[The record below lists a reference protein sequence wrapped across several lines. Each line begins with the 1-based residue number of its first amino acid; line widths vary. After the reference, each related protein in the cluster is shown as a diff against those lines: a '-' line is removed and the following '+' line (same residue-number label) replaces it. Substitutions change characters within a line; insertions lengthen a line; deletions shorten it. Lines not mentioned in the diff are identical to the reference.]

1 MKPAIRTFLLLCCL
15 AVSGAGADELTI
27 IDLRHRP
34 AGELLPILQPMAG
47 PGVALSGM
55 DYRLLVRGSPGEV
68 ARIRELLAVLDRAPR
83 QLLVSVRYADD
94 AGDRSAA
101 IAADADRVHHDTS
114 VDVRARAGAG
124 AVDERSLNSVRV
136 LEGNVAHISAG
147 QSVPVITVI
156 AAPRHRRAG
165 GKGIAT
171 TEYRDLTSG
180 FDVLPRVNGERVVLQ
195 ISGQQ
200 QRLVDAGTASAAV
213 QYVDTTITGKLGEWI
228 DLGGISSS
236 VEDRRSTAGWS
247 GGTGR
252 TMSRRSSH
260 RIFVKVEAAD

>member
-1 MKPAIRTFLLLCCL
+1 MKPAIRNFLLLCCL
-15 AVSGAGADELTI
+15 AISGVVADELTI
-27 IDLRHRP
+27 IDLQHRP
-34 AGELLPILQPMAG
+34 AEELLPVLQPMAG

-55 DYRLLVRGSPGEV
+55 DYKLLVRGNPGEV

-83 QLLVSVRYADD
+83 QLLVSVRYADG
-94 AGDRSAA
+94 AEDRSVA
-101 IAADADRVHHDTS
+101 IGADADIGHHDTS
-114 VDVRARAGAG
+114 VDVRAGAGAG

-147 QSVPVITVI
+147 PSVPVITVI
-156 AAPRHRRAG
+156 SAPRHRRAG
-165 GKGIAT
+165 GKGVAT

-195 ISGQQ
+195 ISGRQ
-200 QRLVDAGTASAAV
+200 QRLVDAETGSAAV
-213 QYVDTTITGKLGEWI
+213 QYVDTTITGRLGEWI

-247 GGTGR
+247 GGAHR
-252 TMSRRSSH
+252 TTSRSGSH
-260 RIFVKVEAAD
+260 RISVKVEAAD